1 MSKHILA
8 AFSIAL
14 TYLAMSVLTATQARA
29 SDLGQAIL
37 AGVVTHA
44 IVGAI
49 QNRNQPTPV
58 YIPPVVTAT
67 GAYHPII
74 LAPNHDPRVYRP
86 QQVMPTVTRDAC
98 TYNGQTVFI
107 YDHTGRQIGY
117 QICP

>member
-1 MSKHILA
+1 MSKRILA
-8 AFSIAL
+8 VFSCLL
-14 TYLAMSVLTATQARA
+14 TVAGMNVLLATQARA
-29 SDLGQAIL
+29 GDLGQAIL

-49 QNRNQPTPV
+49 QRNNQPSPV

-67 GAYHPII
+67 GAYHPIV

-86 QQVMPTVTRDAC
+86 QQVMPTVSRDAC
-98 TYNGQTVFI
+98 AYNGQTVYV
-107 YDHTGRQIGY
+107 YDHTGRAIGY

>member
-8 AFSIAL
+8 AFSLAL
-14 TYLAMSVLTATQARA
+14 TYLAMSVLMATQARA
-29 SDLGQAIL
+29 NDLGQAIL

-49 QNRNQPTPV
+49 RGNPQPSPV
-58 YIPPVVTAT
+58 YVPPVVTHT

-74 LAPNHDPRVYRP
+74 IAPNHDPRVYRP
-86 QQVMPTVTRDAC
+86 QQALPTVSRDAC
-98 TYNGQTVFI
+98 TYNGETVYV
-107 YDHTGRQIGY
+107 YDHTGRVIGY

>member
-1 MSKHILA
+1 MSKRILA
-8 AFSIAL
+8 AFSVLL
-14 TYLAMSVLTATQARA
+14 TAVAMNTLVATQARA

-49 QNRNQPTPV
+49 QRNNQLNPV
-58 YIPPVVTAT
+58 YIPPVVTHT

-86 QQVMPTVTRDAC
+86 QQVMPTVSRDAC
-98 TYNGQTVFI
+98 AYNGQTVYV
-107 YDHTGRQIGY
+107 YDHTGRVVGY

>member
-1 MSKHILA
+1 MKYRAILA
-8 AFSIAL
+8 AVSLAL
-14 TYLAMSVLTATQARA
+14 TTVAMSALIATQARA

-49 QNRNQPTPV
+49 QNRNQPTAV
-58 YIPPVVTAT
+58 YIPVVTAS
-67 GAYHPII
+67 GAYHPIV

-86 QQVMPTVTRDAC
+86 QQALPTVTRDAC